1 MDSLE
6 YPLFFFLIGLLVLFS
21 PETIADA
28 GKDHV
33 KNSITLGA
41 IMDNSSR
48 AGQEGLVAMELAI
61 DDINNS
67 PGNVQFSLKIR
78 DSQRE
83 PLKAALA
90 AMDLLGKQKV
100 QAILGLSTWAESSLV
115 ADRCSQD
122 QVPFLSLSDSTP
134 HWATNRYSFLV
145 QASRDKYAQMKAIA
159 AIVGSYGWK
168 QVIVIYEDIDFAT
181 SGIIPQLANALKD
194 EESEIIQL
202 LALKPF
208 ASSVAYLSEEL
219 ERLKMSQA
227 RVFVVHSSLSL
238 ALNIFKEA
246 KNLGMME
253 KDCVWITTDSI
264 ASQVHSINSASYSSM
279 EGVLGVKTYFHQNGS
294 KFPDF
299 YSKFSQ
305 KFHAK
310 YPEED
315 KNEPGCSALQAYDA
329 VWTLAQAMKGNEM
342 RSQNLLDN
350 ISATSFHGLTGTIG
364 FRHRRLASQNLYQII
379 NIYQNRYQ
387 ELGFWLEGSGFSN
400 TSHARSKYNVTMKSL
415 KPVIWPGGISTD
427 PRGWVPPTKE
437 KPLKIIV
444 PDGATFKEFVHVDT
458 DALGKENF
466 TGLSIDVFEE
476 AVRRLPYKLHYKFFP
491 KNGSY
496 NSLVEQVYL
505 KKYDA
510 VVGDI
515 SIVANRCQFVEFTQP
530 YTEGGLVMIVPV
542 KAETSNREWLFMK
555 PFTNGLWIL
564 TGAVNVYNG
573 FVVWLIERNYNT
585 ELKGSL
591 LTQFGTLIWI
601 SFTTLFTLQ
610 SDNLHSNLSR
620 WAMVI
625 WLFVALIITQ
635 SYTASLTSMLT
646 VQRLIPTVVDVETLK
661 KNNDMV
667 GCAGRSFVGEYLVDV
682 LGFSS
687 DQIKNFTSDDYPEAF
702 HNGQIKAAFL
712 EVPYAKVFLAKHKKE
727 FAAVPPKYEVGG
739 QLGFAF
745 PKKSLFLADL
755 SEAVLN
761 MSESGKLRDLEKR
774 NIPTVEILNIET
786 EDDYD
791 SLRLSYQSFWALF
804 LITAVTSTVSLV
816 IHIIGNKLHSDD
828 AVMEKKGSF
837 GAIRALIKRWKRQ
850 KSQLSARVH
859 DGERVSPGKMGC
871 IVDTSSRVGKEE
883 GIAVEM
889 AVEDFNNYFNK
900 SLNLIIK
907 DFQSEPLQAALMAM
921 DLIQVE
927 GVQAILGPNT
937 WEAAALAVQIG
948 NDTQTPILYFGDATP
963 KWAIELWPFL
973 IQASSDHYVQMKAI
987 AAIVQSWKWH
997 QVTIL
1002 YEDSDSYANGVFP
1015 YLSDALH
1022 NIDVVVAEFVAL
1034 PPVSS
1039 FLVEVLMRLKEGQCR
1054 VFILHSSLEL
1064 ALKIFETAKKMEMME
1079 KNYVWITTDA
1089 ITNMVH
1095 SVDPVSLSFM
1105 QGILGVK
1112 GYFSESGENIK
1123 LFNKRFSERFH
1134 AKYPHEENHE
1144 PGIFAIH
1151 AYDAVWVV
1159 GLAVGGSRSSKNI
1172 RGQTLLDKILQSN
1185 FSGLTK
1191 VQFID
1196 QKLPPMQVFQI
1207 INIVGRRSYR
1217 EIGFWLEYAGFLE
1230 TLKGGGK
1237 TYSSMENLE
1246 PVIWPRGPK
1255 ITPKGWTFSSS
1266 SNSTLRIG
1274 VPTTRFKQFVRA
1286 ENNYAVQE
1294 NNFTGLSIDVF
1305 KAAIEYLP
1313 YPLQY
1318 EFHNYSGPSNDDLVK
1333 KIYLKEYDAVVGD
1346 VGIISK
1352 RFQWAEFSHPYTE
1365 PGLLMVSP
1373 VRPQTSHKAWLFV
1386 RPFTVSM
1393 WALTGVINVFNGFVV
1408 WIIERNHC
1416 SELRG
1421 PFLNQVGTLLW
1432 LAFNTLFSVHA
1443 LVITQS
1449 YLANLTSMLTLQ
1461 KFEATVKDVE
1471 EMNNSKAIIGCGKSS
1486 YVYDYLVNVL
1496 LFDENRVKRYGTPE
1510 EYDEGFR
1517 NRSIVAAF
1525 MEAPLAKAF
1534 PKGSRLVPDMT
1545 EAILKVAEQGKLAEL
1560 EIGTIASET
1569 CVEVDSVDDRSSL
1582 SPNSFWGL
1590 FTITGGCSTIAL
1602 ISYIICHEG
1611 KLRELLLECKTT
1623 RRRFLAAFK
1632 RMHQKKEHL
1641 PQKLNDTEIGPSGFA
1656 AVQSPVDIELGAI
1669 AETL

>member
-21 PETIADA
+21 PETIAVA
-28 GKDHV
+28 GKGV

-48 AGQEGLVAMELAI
+48 AGREGIVAMELAI

-90 AMDLLGKQKV
+90 AMDLVGKQKV

-194 EESEIIQL
+194 EESQIIQL

-294 KFPDF
+294 KFLDF

-315 KNEPGCSALQAYDA
+315 KNEPGYSALQAYDA

-364 FRHRRLASQNLYQII
+364 FRLRHLAAQNLYQII

-387 ELGFWLEGSGFSN
+387 ELGFWLEGSGFSK
-400 TSHARSKYNVTMKSL
+400 TSCATSKHNVTMKSL
-415 KPVIWPGGISTD
+415 KRVIWPGGISTD
-427 PRGWVPPTKE
+427 PRGWALPTKE
-437 KPLKIIV
+437 KPLRILV
-444 PDGATFKEFVHVDT
+444 PASATFKEFVRVDT
-458 DALGKENF
+458 DSLGKENF
-466 TGLSIDVFEE
+466 TGYSIDVFKE
-476 AVRRLPYKLHYKFFP
+476 AVRRLPYDLHYKFIP
-491 KNGSY
+491 KDGFY
-496 NSLVEQVYL
+496 NPLVEQVYL

-510 VVGDI
+510 LVGDI
-515 SIVANRCQFVEFTQP
+515 SIAANRCQFVEFTQP

-555 PFTNGLWIL
+555 PFTNGMWVL

-573 FVVWLIERNYNT
+573 FVVWLIERNYNA

-591 LTQFGTLIWI
+591 LTQCGTLIWI

-620 WAMVI
+620 WAMMI
-625 WLFVALIITQ
+625 WLFVALIISQ

-646 VQRLIPTVVDVETLK
+646 VQRLIPTVIDVETLK

-667 GCAGRSFVGEYLVDV
+667 GCAGSFIRGYLVDV

-687 DQIKNFTSDDYPEAF
+687 DQIKNFTSDGYPEAF
-702 HNGQIKAAFL
+702 HNGQIKAAFFEL
-712 EVPYAKVFLAKHKKE
+712 PYAKVFLAKHKE
-727 FAAVPPKYEVGG
+727 FAAVPPKYEFGG
-739 QLGFAF
+739 QLGFVF
-745 PKKSLFLADL
+745 PKKSLFLADI

-761 MSESGKLRDLEKR
+761 VSESGKLRDLEKK
-774 NIPTVEILNIET
+774 NMHTVENLNLET

-804 LITAVTSTVSLV
+804 LITAGTSTVSLV
-816 IHIIGNKLHSDD
+816 IHIIGNKLHSVD
-828 AVMEKKGSF
+828 AVMENKGLF
-837 GAIRALIKRWKRQ
+837 GAIQALIKRWKRR

-859 DGERVSPGKMGC
+859 DGE
-871 IVDTSSRVGKEE
+871 
-883 GIAVEM
+883 
-889 AVEDFNNYFNK
+889 N
-900 SLNLIIK
+900 
-907 DFQSEPLQAALMAM
+907 
-921 DLIQVE
+921 
-927 GVQAILGPNT
+927 
-937 WEAAALAVQIG
+937 
-948 NDTQTPILYFGDATP
+948 
-963 KWAIELWPFL
+963 
-973 IQASSDHYVQMKAI
+973 
-987 AAIVQSWKWH
+987 
-997 QVTIL
+997 
-1002 YEDSDSYANGVFP
+1002 
-1015 YLSDALH
+1015 
-1022 NIDVVVAEFVAL
+1022 
-1034 PPVSS
+1034 
-1039 FLVEVLMRLKEGQCR
+1039 
-1054 VFILHSSLEL
+1054 
-1064 ALKIFETAKKMEMME
+1064 
-1079 KNYVWITTDA
+1079 A
-1089 ITNMVH
+1089 ITSMVH
-1095 SVDPVSLSFM
+1095 SIDPVSLSFM
-1105 QGILGVK
+1105 QGVLGVK

-1123 LFNKRFSERFH
+1123 LFSKRFSERFH
-1134 AKYPHEENHE
+1134 AKYPHEENYE

-1151 AYDAVWVV
+1151 AYNAV
-1159 GLAVGGSRSSKNI
+1159 
-1172 RGQTLLDKILQSN
+1172 
-1185 FSGLTK
+1185 
-1191 VQFID
+1191 
-1196 QKLPPMQVFQI
+1196 
-1207 INIVGRRSYR
+1207 
-1217 EIGFWLEYAGFLE
+1217 
-1230 TLKGGGK
+1230 
-1237 TYSSMENLE
+1237 
-1246 PVIWPRGPK
+1246 
-1255 ITPKGWTFSSS
+1255 
-1266 SNSTLRIG
+1266 
-1274 VPTTRFKQFVRA
+1274 A
-1286 ENNYAVQE
+1286 ENNYPVQE
-1294 NNFTGLSIDVF
+1294 NNFTGFSIDVF
-1305 KAAIEYLP
+1305 KVAIEYLP

-1318 EFHNYSGPSNDDLVK
+1318 EFHNYCGPSYDDLVK
-1333 KIYLKEYDAVVGD
+1333 KIYSKVYDAVVGD

-1352 RFQWAEFSHPYTE
+1352 RFQGAEFSHPNTE

-1373 VRPQTSHKAWLFV
+1373 VQPQTSHKAWLFV

-1393 WALTGVINVFNGFVV
+1393 WALTGVINGFNGFVV

-1416 SELRG
+1416 SELRR

-1432 LAFNTLFSVHA
+1432 LAFNTLFSVH
-1443 LVITQS
+1443 VITQS

-1545 EAILKVAEQGKLAEL
+1545 EALLKAAKQGKLAEL
-1560 EIGTIASET
+1560 VNGMIASET
-1569 CVEVDSVDDRSSL
+1569 CR
-1582 SPNSFWGL
+1582 G
-1590 FTITGGCSTIAL
+1590 
-1602 ISYIICHEG
+1602 
-1611 KLRELLLECKTT
+1611 ELLLECKTT
-1623 RRRFLAAFK
+1623 WRQFLAVFK
-1632 RMHQKKEHL
+1632 RMHQKREHL
-1641 PQKLNDTEIGPSGFA
+1641 PQKQNDIEIGPSGFA
-1656 AVQSPVDIELGAI
+1656 AVQSPAGH
-1669 AETL
+1669 